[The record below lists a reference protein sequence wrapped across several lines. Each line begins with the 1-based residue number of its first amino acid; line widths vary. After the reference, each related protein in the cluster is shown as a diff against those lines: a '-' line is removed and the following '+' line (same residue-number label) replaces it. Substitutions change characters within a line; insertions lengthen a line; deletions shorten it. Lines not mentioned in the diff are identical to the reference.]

1 MNMDTY
7 KTNTRTQHIQNKY
20 THITHEHGH
29 IQNKHAHNTYK
40 TNTHTSHMNMDTYK
54 TNTHNTHEHGH
65 IQNKHTQHTH
75 EHGHIQNKHTHTHHM
90 NMDTLTHEH
99 THQIL
104 AENRGGKCKLLVNT
118 DEGLPI
124 LLELPSESN
133 SQFVKQL
140 STCLSMYGK

>member
-1 MNMDTY
+1 
-7 KTNTRTQHIQNKY
+7 
-20 THITHEHGH
+20 
-29 IQNKHAHNTYK
+29 
-40 TNTHTSHMNMDTYK
+40 MNMDTYK
-54 TNTHNTHEHGH
+54 TNTHNTHM
-65 IQNKHTQHTH
+65 NMDTYKTNTHT
-75 EHGHIQNKHTHTHHM
+75 HTHTHHM